1 MQELKVVFLT
11 SYELIM
17 SLVFAMVTI
26 YLATKFMNK
35 FVLSAPIEE
44 FIRRRH
50 KSGCLISASLI
61 CSVLYLVQGSI
72 EQSTLALQSLVM
84 AHNQFSFQILGIALI
99 YFVIFYIVTFI
110 TSFVLIF
117 IISKIYRKMMEEI
130 DFDDEIEKHDN
141 LGLSLFLSLILFG
154 IVLFI
159 DKPINHFLG
168 SLVYHEWLDKLL

>member
-1 MQELKVVFLT
+1 MQEIKVVFLT

-17 SLVFAMVTI
+17 SLIFAMVTI
-26 YLATKFMNK
+26 YFATKFMNK
-35 FVLSAPIEE
+35 FVLSAPVEE
-44 FIRRRH
+44 FIKKRH

-72 EQSTLALQSLVM
+72 EHSTLALQSLM
-84 AHNQFSFQILGIALI
+84 IAHKEFSIEILGIAFG
-99 YFVIFYIVTFI
+99 YFIIFYIVTFL
-110 TSFVLIF
+110 TSFILIF

-141 LGLSLFLSLILFG
+141 LGLSLFLSFVLLG

-168 SLVYHEWLDKLL
+168 SLVFHEWLEKL